1 MLARQA
7 QLTESPDVAKRGG
20 ERRRVDSQAN
30 TSQIMNLHFYPDN
43 NNINN
48 NMNSYQCQQQQQQ
61 QPVSTS
67 WVRCLPFF
75 RVKIAKELLI
85 AKNTDSATAAV
96 TQSV

>member
-48 NMNSYQCQQQQQQ
+48 YQCQQQQQQ
-61 QPVSTS
+61 QPVSPS
-67 WVRCLPFF
+67 WVRCLPYF

-96 TQSV
+96 AQSV